1 MVSFRLSIVN
11 AVFIQEHEA
20 ENIKNHLDGLKQ
32 REKNRV
38 AHIKKQ
44 EKLIAD
50 CEATLANPPQ
60 IEDLDDL
67 NKQLVRFTVDSFG
80 TVLISGHG

>member
-1 MVSFRLSIVN
+1 M
-11 AVFIQEHEA
+11 
-20 ENIKNHLDGLKQ
+20 KQ

-38 AHIKKQ
+38 ANIKKQ

-50 CEATLANPPQ
+50 CEATLANPPP

-67 NKQLVRFTVDSFG
+67 NRQLVRFT
-80 TVLISGHG
+80 LN